1 MSVALGYI
9 FLVVVVVAFLVAIVR
24 PWLAFVLI
32 VCFPVIEQ
40 ALQGYFPVMITYLTL
55 FNYLIAGIVAIS
67 LLVRFASNPEMLSG
81 ALNPVSK
88 TLVLLLS
95 LSWISLF
102 WTPELENGLSLTVN
116 RFQYTLLYIIMA
128 PLLITSLDDFR
139 RLRLPLIA
147 LGCLALV
154 GILFGPKTLFYG
166 TRLMIQYSSTEVAN
180 AGALGELGALI
191 LVFAVLTTQAGV
203 GRLVVPFQAVAGI
216 FGMGMGLLSGARGQ
230 VLAGGLIAFLFFPV
244 SRKVKNNYGYL
255 GLGLGAAFVVLLIY
269 ISVQFFITSDNLDRW
284 SLNSLTD
291 GFQLRFL
298 IVGEAL
304 KPWVTSPLNWFFGR
318 GAGAF
323 ITAGL
328 VDTYPH
334 NHIIEALTEM
344 GLVGLFL
351 YLMILFFTIKS
362 AIGLFNLYRDDREM
376 RSAVAL
382 LCAVAVFFFLISLK
396 QGTVHD
402 PGTVFLWYLV
412 IARVYWYERRQADLH
427 ADEYDPDMDDELDP
441 EEHGE
446 YDSEGVDDFDPDH
459 DYDDDDEADRS
470 YA

>member
-1 MSVALGYI
+1 MSAALGYI
-9 FLVVVVVAFLVAIVR
+9 FLVVIVGAFAVAIVR

-55 FNYLIAGIVAIS
+55 FNYLIAGIVAVS
-67 LLVRFASNPEMLSG
+67 LVVRFASNPGMLAG

-88 TLVLLLS
+88 TIMLLLG

-102 WTPELENGLSLTVN
+102 WTPELENGLMLTVN

-147 LGCLALV
+147 LGCLALL
-154 GILFGPKTLFYG
+154 GILFGPKTMFYG
-166 TRLMIQYSSTEVAN
+166 TRLMIQYSTTEVAN
-180 AGALGELGALI
+180 ANALGELGALI
-191 LVFAVLTTQAGV
+191 MVFAVLTTQTGV
-203 GRLVVPFQAVAGI
+203 GRLVVPFQAVAAVFGI
-216 FGMGMGLLSGARGQ
+216 GMGLLSGARGQ

-244 SRKVKNNYGYL
+244 ARKVKNSFGYL
-255 GLGLGAAFVVLLIY
+255 GIGIGAAFVILLLF
-269 ISVQFFITSDNLDRW
+269 ISVQVFITSDNLDRW

-291 GFQLRFL
+291 GFELRFL
-298 IVGEAL
+298 IVSEAL

-323 ITAGL
+323 VTSGL

-344 GLVGLFL
+344 GIVGLFL
-351 YLMILFFTIKS
+351 YLMVLFFTIKS
-362 AIGLFNLYRDDREM
+362 AIGLFNLYRDDSNM
-376 RSAVAL
+376 RSAVAV
-382 LCAVAVFFFLISLK
+382 LCAVAIFFFLISLK

-402 PGTVFLWYLV
+402 PGTVFLWYMV
-412 IARVYWYERRQADLH
+412 IARVYWFERRQLELDQ
-427 ADEYDPDMDDELDP
+427 DEYDEDTEDEFDP
-441 EEHGE
+441 AEHDE
-446 YDSEGVDDFDPDH
+446 YDSDGEEDFDS
-459 DYDDDDEADRS
+459 DDDLDHGDEENHSFA
-470 YA
+470 

>member
-9 FLVVVVVAFLVAIVR
+9 FLVVIVVAFLVAIVR

-55 FNYLIAGIVAIS
+55 FNYLIAGVVAVS
-67 LLVRFASNPEMLSG
+67 LLVRFSSNPEMLSG

-154 GILFGPKTLFYG
+154 GILFGPKTQFYG

-203 GRLVVPFQAVAGI
+203 GRLVVPFQAAAGI

-244 SRKVKNNYGYL
+244 SRKVKNNFGYL

-284 SLNSLTD
+284 SINSLTD
-291 GFQLRFL
+291 GFELRFL
-298 IVGEAL
+298 IVLEAL

-328 VDTYPH
+328 EDTYPH
-334 NHIIEALTEM
+334 NYIIEALTEM

-362 AIGLFNLYRDDREM
+362 AIGLFNLYRDDTEM

-382 LCAVAVFFFLISLK
+382 LCAIAVFFFLISLK
-396 QGTVHD
+396 QGTIHD

-412 IARVYWYERRQADLH
+412 IARVYWYERRQADLE
-427 ADEYDPDMDDELDP
+427 ADEYDSDMDEELDP
-441 EEHGE
+441 EEHAE
-446 YDSEGVDDFDPDH
+446 YDSDGVEDFDPDH
-459 DYDDDDEADRS
+459 DHDADDEADRS

>member
-1 MSVALGYI
+1 MSAALGYI
-9 FLVVVVVAFLVAIVR
+9 FLVVIVGAFLVAIVR

-40 ALQGYFPVMITYLTL
+40 ALQGYFPVMITHLTL
-55 FNYLIAGIVAIS
+55 FNYLIAGIVAVS
-67 LLVRFASNPEMLSG
+67 LLVRFASNPGMLAG

-88 TLVLLLS
+88 TIVLLLA

-102 WTPELENGLSLTVN
+102 WTPELENGLMLTVN

-154 GILFGPKTLFYG
+154 GILFGPKTMFYG
-166 TRLMIQYSSTEVAN
+166 TRLMIQYSTTEVAN
-180 AGALGELGALI
+180 ANALGELGALI

-203 GRLVVPFQAVAGI
+203 GRLVVPFQAIAGI

-269 ISVQFFITSDNLDRW
+269 ISVQFFITSDNLERW

-291 GFQLRFL
+291 GFELRFL
-298 IVGEAL
+298 IVSEAM
-304 KPWVTSPLNWFFGR
+304 KPWITSPLSWFFGR

-334 NHIIEALTEM
+334 NYIIEALTEM

-362 AIGLFNLYRDDREM
+362 AVGLFSLYRDDSEM

-412 IARVYWYERRQADLH
+412 IARVYWYERLQADLDD
-427 ADEYDPDMDDELDP
+427 DEYDQGMDEELDP

-446 YDSEGVDDFDPDH
+446 YDSEGVEDFDPDH
-459 DYDDDDEADRS
+459 DHDADDEADRS

>member
-1 MSVALGYI
+1 MSAALGYI
-9 FLVVVVVAFLVAIVR
+9 FLVVVVGAFLVAIVR

-55 FNYLIAGIVAIS
+55 FNYLIAGIVAVS
-67 LLVRFASNPEMLSG
+67 LLVRFASDPGMLSG

-88 TLVLLLS
+88 TIMLLLS

-116 RFQYTLLYIIMA
+116 RFQYTLLYMIMA

-166 TRLMIQYSSTEVAN
+166 TRLMIQYSTTEVAN
-180 AGALGELGALI
+180 ANALGELGALI

-203 GRLVVPFQAVAGI
+203 GRLVAPFQAAAGI

-230 VLAGGLIAFLFFPV
+230 VLAGGLIAFLFFPI

-255 GLGLGAAFVVLLIY
+255 GLGLGAAFVVLLFY

-284 SLNSLTD
+284 SLYSLTD

-298 IVGEAL
+298 IASEAL
-304 KPWVTSPLNWFFGR
+304 KPWLTSPLSWFFGR

-334 NHIIEALTEM
+334 NYIIEALTEM

-351 YLMILFFTIKS
+351 YMMILFFTIKS
-362 AIGLFNLYRDDREM
+362 AIGLFNLYRDDSKM

-412 IARVYWYERRQADLH
+412 IARVYWYERRQADL
-427 ADEYDPDMDDELDP
+427 AAEEYDPDLDEELDP
-441 EEHGE
+441 EESGE
-446 YDSEGVDDFDPDH
+446 YDFDDAEDFDPDH
-459 DYDDDDEADRS
+459 DHDADDEADRS